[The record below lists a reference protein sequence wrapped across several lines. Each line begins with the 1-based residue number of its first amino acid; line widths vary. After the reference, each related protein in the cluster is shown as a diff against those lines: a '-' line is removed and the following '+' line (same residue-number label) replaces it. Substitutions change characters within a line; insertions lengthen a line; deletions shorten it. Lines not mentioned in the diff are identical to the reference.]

1 MRKREA
7 ERKEEETKY
16 VRESLSHAAVGM
28 SEGSL
33 DKTYY
38 RGPSKKRASV
48 GPLEW
53 KAAPTRKLKSPP
65 LDLRSQNGADP
76 LPTAALL
83 EATPLRKR
91 NGMRTSVLQVLQ
103 HVAGRRRK
111 V

>member
-38 RGPSKKRASV
+38 MGPSKKKGQRRA
-48 GPLEW
+48 
-53 KAAPTRKLKSPP
+53 
-65 LDLRSQNGADP
+65 LRVESRAY
-76 LPTAALL
+76 
-83 EATPLRKR
+83 
-91 NGMRTSVLQVLQ
+91 
-103 HVAGRRRK
+103 
-111 V
+111 